1 MLADDV
7 KWMFPGYHPVSGTKV
22 GVDEVIAF
30 FDTLGGLMGKS
41 NVKVEKLVTG
51 VNDDYVVECQHIST
65 DREDDH
71 NLDQHWCVLWKFE
84 KREDH
89 GGPALGSRPTCGRRI
104 LHKTYDLVELFP
116 GDSTSARKP
125 RCLLVRPG

>member
-1 MLADDV
+1 
-7 KWMFPGYHPVSGTKV
+7 MFPGYHPVSGTKV

-84 KREDH
+84 NGKITE
-89 GGPALGSRPTCGRRI
+89 GRHLAADQHAADEFFTR
-104 LHKTYDLVELFP
+104 LMT
-116 GDSTSARKP
+116 
-125 RCLLVRPG
+125 